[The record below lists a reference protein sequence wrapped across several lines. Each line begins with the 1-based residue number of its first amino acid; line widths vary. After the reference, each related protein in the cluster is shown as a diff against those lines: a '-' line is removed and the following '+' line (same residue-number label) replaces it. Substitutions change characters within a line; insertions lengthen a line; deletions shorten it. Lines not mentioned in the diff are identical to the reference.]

1 MAGPVGV
8 IRILAAKATAPL
20 AAVGA
25 LLAVTGKPAFA
36 AGMPQLDLRN
46 PLTMWQVVWG
56 AVIFLL
62 LYLMLSR
69 SALPRVASVLDA
81 RRSRIEGDLE
91 AARSAKNGA
100 DRAIDELR
108 RARRKAAAE
117 AQANLDRV
125 LHEARE
131 EAAIRTREMNSRL
144 EAEIATAEAQ
154 LAQERTRAMGALRVV
169 AADTAQLLVERVTG
183 QPAGRGLVE
192 TQVDT
197 ALAARTA

>member
-1 MAGPVGV
+1 M
-8 IRILAAKATAPL
+8 
-20 AAVGA
+20 
-25 LLAVTGKPAFA
+25 
-36 AGMPQLDLRN
+36 
-46 PLTMWQVVWG
+46 
-56 AVIFLL
+56 
-62 LYLMLSR
+62 
-69 SALPRVASVLDA
+69 
-81 RRSRIEGDLE
+81 
-91 AARSAKNGA
+91 
-100 DRAIDELR
+100 DELR

-125 LHEARE
+125 LHDARE

>member
-1 MAGPVGV
+1 M
-8 IRILAAKATAPL
+8 IRLLCARAAAPL
-20 AAVGA
+20 LSFGA
-25 LLAVTGKPAFA
+25 LLAVTASPARA

-46 PLTMWQVVWG
+46 PLTLWQVVWG

-62 LYLMLSR
+62 LYLVLSR

-108 RARRKAAAE
+108 RTRRKAAAE

-125 LHEARE
+125 LNEARE
-131 EAAIRTREMNSRL
+131 EAAARTREMNERL
-144 EAEIATAEAQ
+144 EAEIAAAEAQ

-183 QPAGRGLVE
+183 QPAERGVVE
-192 TQVDT
+192 THVDA
-197 ALAARTA
+197 ALAGRAA

>member
-25 LLAVTGKPAFA
+25 LLALTGKPALA

-46 PLTMWQVVWG
+46 PLTQWQVVWG

-100 DRAIDELR
+100 DRAMDELR

-125 LHEARE
+125 LHDARE